1 MSVARSLA
9 RSTVGYGLRRHSRAN
24 GLTLTVVILRFVLRR
39 LRTRNRVLLRFRVDP
54 GARYEIVGI
63 RRGA

>member
-1 MSVARSLA
+1 MSVPRNLA
-9 RSTVGYGLRRHSRAN
+9 RVTFGYGLRRHRRAN
-24 GLTLTVVILRFVLRR
+24 GVTLTLVIVRFMARR

-63 RRGA
+63 RRGG

>member
-1 MSVARSLA
+1 MSVAGSLA
-9 RSTVGYGLRRHSRAN
+9 KSSIGYGLRRHSRAN
-24 GLTLTVVILRFVLRR
+24 GLTLTVVVLRFVLRR

-63 RRGA
+63 RRGT